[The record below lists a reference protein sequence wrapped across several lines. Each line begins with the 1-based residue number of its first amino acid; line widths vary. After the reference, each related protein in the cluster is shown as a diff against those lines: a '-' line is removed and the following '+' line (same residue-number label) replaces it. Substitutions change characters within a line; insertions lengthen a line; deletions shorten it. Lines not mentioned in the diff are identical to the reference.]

1 MRPRRVKRV
10 RPPNVPLQRYAPCIA
25 LGVTSG
31 SLSRE
36 QGASLV
42 HCSTDD
48 YGWSVERTAKQ
59 LFPYATCI
67 EIAAQD
73 TWSSQL
79 VGPLGL
85 GELL

>member
-1 MRPRRVKRV
+1 MRP
-10 RPPNVPLQRYAPCIA
+10 PPCQASAASNVPLQRYAPCIA
-25 LGVTSG
+25 FGVTSG

>member
-1 MRPRRVKRV
+1 
-10 RPPNVPLQRYAPCIA
+10 
-25 LGVTSG
+25 
-31 SLSRE
+31 
-36 QGASLV
+36 V

-85 GELL
+85 GELP